1 MRAAHGCTGK
11 LLEAL
16 RSGSLVRLAH
26 KQLCE
31 CPWIS
36 AVRCCPLG
44 ASSGLVADVPWVGVS
59 TARVSTRPFPSLGAL
74 SVVPLQAGKTGEC

>member
-26 KQLCE
+26 EQLCE
-31 CPWIS
+31 CPWVS
-36 AVRCCPLG
+36 VRCCPPG
-44 ASSGLVADVPWVGVS
+44 ANSGLMADVPQGDGS
-59 TARVSTRPFPSLGAL
+59 TARVSMCPFPSLGAL